1 MIGSEATAG
10 APAIEL
16 RGVCVSHGDKVLLDG
31 VDLIVA
37 SGRSC
42 GIVGA
47 NGSGKSALLRVVAG
61 LDRPSRGEVRVDGI
75 VVVDRPARVRRAI
88 GYAGDADGL
97 AERMTA
103 LEHLEMVAAQRGIS
117 RADRREAAQSML
129 ELVDLSARARL
140 PVNALS
146 RGQRRR
152 LALALALVHD
162 PPIVLLDEPMSGIDE
177 TGRGELESILLELR
191 AMGKTLLIASQA
203 PSEVVEV
210 CDLIVALVDGRL
222 EGGGERGAEAAM
234 LTWVELAGAAEP
246 ALRALREYPGVEDLS
261 DDGGFVTFR
270 GPKTGEERAQVVDWL
285 VGNGIRLAGFGT
297 TTTPVGGGRG

>member
-1 MIGSEATAG
+1 MIAPEETAV
-10 APAIEL
+10 ALAVEL
-16 RGVCVSHGDKVLLDG
+16 RGVSVHHGAKALLDG
-31 VDLIVA
+31 VDLTVE

-61 LDRPSRGEVRVDGI
+61 LCRPSGGEVRVDG
-75 VVVDRPARVRRAI
+75 VPVLDRPARVRRAI

-103 LEHLEMVAAQRGIS
+103 LEHLEMVAAQRGIG
-117 RADRREAAQSML
+117 RADRREAAWSML

-140 PVNALS
+140 PVASLS

-177 TGRGELESILLELR
+177 TGRGELVSILLELR

-203 PSEVVEV
+203 PSEVAEV
-210 CDLIVALVDGRL
+210 CDQVVSLVDGHL
-222 EGGGERGAEAAM
+222 EASGERGSEPAT
-234 LTWVELAGAAEP
+234 LTWVELAGEVEP
-246 ALRALREYPGVEDLS
+246 ALRALREYPGVEDLAEE
-261 DDGGFVTFR
+261 GGFVTFR
-270 GPKTGEERAQVVDWL
+270 GPKTAEERARVVDWL

-297 TTTPVGGGRG
+297 TTSPVGGGRG